1 MKLDVVFTP
10 GGLAANALAGRAV
23 FVIDILRAMT
33 SMCAALRHGARAVVP
48 ALSTE
53 DALRIAQ
60 TLGPPDVV
68 LAGERQCE
76 RIPGFALGNSPREMA
91 EAAVRGK
98 TLVMCTTNGTR
109 ALVATQ
115 GAAPVYAVAAAN
127 LSTTG
132 RRAEEILERE
142 GGLVILCAGREG
154 DFALEDAYCAGRL
167 AVAAMGGR
175 RRTRGLNDAA
185 LAALDLV
192 RRYGERWDRPLRAS
206 RAGRE
211 LNRLGYGEDVLEAGH
226 QDSCNLLLTYRDRRV
241 TASAEA

>member
-1 MKLDVVFTP
+1 MTLDVVFTP
-10 GGLAANALAGRAV
+10 DGLAPGGLAGRAV

-33 SMCAALRHGARAVVP
+33 SMCTALRHGARAVVP
-48 ALSTE
+48 APSTE
-53 DALRIAQ
+53 EALRMAQ

-68 LAGERQCE
+68 LAGERHCE

-91 EAAVRGK
+91 AAAVRGK
-98 TLVMCTTNGTR
+98 TVIMCTTNGTR
-109 ALVATQ
+109 ALLATQ
-115 GAAPVYAVAAAN
+115 GAAAVYPAAAVN
-127 LSTTG
+127 LAAAG
-132 RRAEEILERE
+132 RRAEEVLERD
-142 GGLVILCAGREG
+142 GSLVILCAGREG

-206 RAGRE
+206 RAGRQ
-211 LNRLGYGEDVLEAGH
+211 LARLGYGEDVLEAGN
-226 QDSCNLLLTYRDRRV
+226 QDSCALLLTYHDRRV
-241 TASAEA
+241 TASAAS